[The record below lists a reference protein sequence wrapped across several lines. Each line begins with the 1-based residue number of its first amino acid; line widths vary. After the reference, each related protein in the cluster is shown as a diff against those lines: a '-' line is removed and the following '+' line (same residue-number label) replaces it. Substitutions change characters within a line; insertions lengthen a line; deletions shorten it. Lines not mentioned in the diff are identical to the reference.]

1 MNHEDKRP
9 IIAIDFDGTLVT
21 NDFPAIGEI
30 KPDVVEWV
38 REQNE
43 RGATIILFT
52 TRQNKKLREARDFC
66 ESNNIPIDYYNENPD
81 WLPFET
87 SGKVFA
93 DLYVDD
99 RAKNPFGEIEEELV
113 EFASDKEIT
122 NG

>member
-9 IIAIDFDGTLVT
+9 IIAVDFDDTLVT
-21 NDFPAIGEI
+21 NNFPSIGEV
-30 KPDVVEWV
+30 KQDVVDWV
-38 REQNE
+38 REQKE

-52 TRQNKKLREARDFC
+52 TRQNKKLEEAREFC
-66 ESNNIPIDYYNENPD
+66 ENNNIPIDYYNENPE

-93 DLYVDD
+93 DLYIDD
-99 RAKNPFGEIEEELV
+99 RAINPFGEIKEELV
-113 EFASDKEIT
+113 QFASDREIK